1 MNRYPEPCSVLMM
14 DNCAIHK
21 SEVLRELVEDA
32 GMKHHDSYSNGNA
45 DAHDRLP
52 FALPS
57 TLFS

>member
-1 MNRYPEPCSVLMM
+1 MM

-21 SEVLRELVEDA
+21 SEALRELVEDA